1 MIPEVRYTLQDQTL
15 GALLKY
21 KCIQSLKANIDIVVS
36 VRKLSFELNF
46 KIWNSKNY
54 CHRVRASIKLKLTR
68 VLNIHANTYSVV
80 VFVCKVLNIY
90 VPSKCKNLGIIKTD

>member
-21 KCIQSLKANIDIVVS
+21 KCIQSLKASIDIVVS

-54 CHRVRASIKLKLTR
+54 CQRVRVIKLKLTR
-68 VLNIHANTYSVV
+68 IFTD
-80 VFVCKVLNIY
+80 CKGKIY
-90 VPSKCKNLGIIKTD
+90 